1 MALYGKGVRDL
12 SQRSP
17 KGGKLLPICC
27 ILCAPAVSHPAA
39 ENPKVQTCRESTSSL
54 EAIFFGVRLGASA
67 GDRKI
72 NRIWAG
78 KTEEIDPPKID
89 NFYLKSM
96 NFIENQ

>member
-27 ILCAPAVSHPAA
+27 ISCAPAVSHPAAENPKVQPAVSHPAA

-54 EAIFFGVRLGASA
+54 EEIFIGIRLGASV

-72 NRIWAG
+72 N
-78 KTEEIDPPKID
+78 
-89 NFYLKSM
+89 
-96 NFIENQ
+96 